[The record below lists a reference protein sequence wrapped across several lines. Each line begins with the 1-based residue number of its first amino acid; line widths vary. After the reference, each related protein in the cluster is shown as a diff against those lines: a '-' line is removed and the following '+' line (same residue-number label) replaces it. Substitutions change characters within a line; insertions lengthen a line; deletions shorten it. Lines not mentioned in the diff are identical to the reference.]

1 MTLQQVQEVPAD
13 FGGSLPEYIVYR
25 TLQRLGLDPGKDFI
39 FQSSFQGGR
48 LTKGGQIIDF
58 LFINPPNLAI
68 NVQGTYYHQ
77 EQGPTVIARDRMA
90 RAQLAGGGITLIF
103 IDESDILEDVDFY
116 VRQALNYR
124 DHSQLA
130 GGR

>member
-25 TLQRLGLDPGKDFI
+25 TLQRLGLDPGQDSI

-90 RAQLAGGGITLIF
+90 RAQLAGEGITLIF
-103 IDESDILEDVDFY
+103 IDEGDILADAERF
-116 VRQALNYR
+116 VRAALRYQ
-124 DHSQLA
+124 DLSFL
-130 GGR
+130 GGLG